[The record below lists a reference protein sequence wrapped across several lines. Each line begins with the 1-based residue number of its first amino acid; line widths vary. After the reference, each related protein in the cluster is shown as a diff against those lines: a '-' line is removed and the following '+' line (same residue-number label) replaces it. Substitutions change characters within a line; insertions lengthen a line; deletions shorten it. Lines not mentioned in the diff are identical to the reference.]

1 MKPCYKKERL
11 KQQQAVSFINS
22 KAPDPGPWSELTR
35 AWLQLELGQLL
46 ALLLGEL

>member
-22 KAPDPGPWSELTR
+22 KAPGSGALS
-35 AWLQLELGQLL
+35 ALMKSWLQLELGQLL

>member
-1 MKPCYKKERL
+1 MKPCYKKERV
-11 KQQQAVSFINS
+11 KQQAVSFINS